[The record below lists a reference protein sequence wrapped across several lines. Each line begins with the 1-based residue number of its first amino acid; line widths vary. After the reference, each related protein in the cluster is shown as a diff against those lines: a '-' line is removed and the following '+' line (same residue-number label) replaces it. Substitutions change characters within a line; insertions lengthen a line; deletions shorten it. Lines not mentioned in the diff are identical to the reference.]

1 VELRELRDHGILIIG
16 SGNIVHNLRMARP
29 GANYDWA
36 QEFDE
41 TVKKKIDDRDF
52 ASLVT
57 YEKFGQQALLS
68 IPTNE
73 HYLPML
79 YTLALAGK
87 GEGIKFFNEGIDMGA
102 ASMRSFVVA

>member
-1 VELRELRDHGILIIG
+1 
-16 SGNIVHNLRMARP
+16 
-29 GANYDWA
+29 
-36 QEFDE
+36 
-41 TVKKKIDDRDF
+41 
-52 ASLVT
+52 VT